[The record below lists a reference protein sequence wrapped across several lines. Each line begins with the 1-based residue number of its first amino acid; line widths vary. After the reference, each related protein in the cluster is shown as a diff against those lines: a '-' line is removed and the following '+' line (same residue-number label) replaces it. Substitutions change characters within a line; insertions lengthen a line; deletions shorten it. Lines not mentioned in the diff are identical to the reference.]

1 MLTVRDLSMRFGGLQ
16 ALDRVSF
23 TVSEGEIVGLIGP
36 NGAGKTTV
44 FNLISRLYEPTGGQ
58 IVFCGEDLLRL
69 RSYQIVERGIVR
81 TFQLLGLFPY
91 MTVLENLMV
100 GEHRDFWA
108 HPLAVAL
115 GMPSARRQE
124 HDRRA
129 QALWLLRFLKREALA
144 DAFVF
149 ALPYGTQ
156 KLIELMRA
164 LLARP
169 RLLLL
174 DEPVAGMNAAEK
186 AAMREFIK
194 RINRDW
200 GITILL
206 VEHDM
211 NFVMG
216 LCDRIIVLSYGRVI
230 AEGRAEEI
238 QQNPEVIAAYLGEG
252 MSVARPERR

>member
-1 MLTVRDLSMRFGGLQ
+1 MLSVKNLSMRFGGLQ
-16 ALDRVSF
+16 ALDNVSL
-23 TVSEGEIVGLIGP
+23 TVNEGEIVGLIGP

-44 FNLISRLYEPTGGQ
+44 FNLISRLYEPTGGA
-58 IVFCGEDLLRL
+58 ISFRGEDLLRL
-69 RSYQIVERGIVR
+69 RPHQVVERGIVR

-91 MTVLENLMV
+91 MTVLENLLV
-100 GEHRDFWA
+100 GEHRDFSRN
-108 HPLAVAL
+108 LLEVAL
-115 GMPSARRQE
+115 GLPQARRE
-124 HDRRA
+124 ERDRRA
-129 QALWLLRFLKREALA
+129 QALWLLRFLKMEALA
-144 DAFVF
+144 EAFVF

-186 AAMREFIK
+186 AAMREFIR

-200 GITILL
+200 GITIFL

-216 LCDRIIVLSYGRVI
+216 LCDRVIVLNYGRVI
-230 AEGRAEEI
+230 AEGSSDEI

-252 MSVARPERR
+252 VGVARA

>member
-1 MLTVRDLSMRFGGLQ
+1 MRFGGLQ
-16 ALDRVSF
+16 ALDNVSL
-23 TVSEGEIVGLIGP
+23 TVNEGEIVGLIGP

-44 FNLISRLYEPTGGQ
+44 FNLITRLYEPTGGA
-58 IVFCGEDLLRL
+58 ISFRGEDLLRL
-69 RSYQIVERGIVR
+69 RPYQIVERGIVR

-91 MTVLENLMV
+91 MTVLENLLC
-100 GEHRDFWA
+100 GEHRDFA
-108 HPLAVAL
+108 RSPLEVAL
-115 GMPSARRQE
+115 GLPQARRE
-124 HDRRA
+124 ERDRRA
-129 QALWLLRFLKREALA
+129 QALWLLRFLKMEALA

-200 GITILL
+200 GITIFL

-216 LCDRIIVLSYGRVI
+216 LCDRIIVLNYGRVI
-230 AEGRAEEI
+230 AAGRADEI
-238 QQNPEVIAAYLGEG
+238 QQNPEVIEAYLGEG
-252 MSVARPERR
+252 VSGARA

>member
-1 MLTVRDLSMRFGGLQ
+1 MLIVKDLSMRFGGLQ
-16 ALDRVSF
+16 ALDSISCAVN
-23 TVSEGEIVGLIGP
+23 EGEIIGLIGP

-44 FNLISRLYEPTGGQ
+44 FNLISRIYEPTGGQ
-58 IVFCGEDLLRL
+58 ISFRGENVLRL
-69 RSYQIVERGIVR
+69 RPHQVVERGISR

-100 GEHRDFWA
+100 GEHRDFQRN
-108 HPLAVAL
+108 PLAVAL
-115 GMPSARRQE
+115 GLHGTRRE
-124 HDRRA
+124 ERDRRA
-129 QALWLLRFLKREALA
+129 QAHWLLQLLKMEALA
-144 DAFVF
+144 PALIF

-156 KLIELMRA
+156 KLIELARA

-186 AAMREFIK
+186 AAMSEFIK
-194 RINRDW
+194 RINHDW

-211 NFVMG
+211 NVVMG
-216 LCDRIIVLSYGRVI
+216 LCDRIVVLNYGKVI
-230 AEGRAEEI
+230 AEGRPEEI
-238 QQNPEVIAAYLGEG
+238 QKNPEVIEAYLGEEG
-252 MSVARPERR
+252 LGAEA

>member
-1 MLTVRDLSMRFGGLQ
+1 MLILEDLSMRFGGLQ

-23 TVSEGEIVGLIGP
+23 EVKEGEIVGLIGP

-44 FNLISRLYEPTGGQ
+44 FNLISRFYEPTGGR
-58 IVFCGEDLLRL
+58 ISFCGENLLRL
-69 RSYQIVERGIVR
+69 RSYQVVERGIVR

-91 MTVLENLMV
+91 MTVLENLMI
-100 GEHRDFWA
+100 GEHRDFGGG
-108 HPLAVAL
+108 LLSVAL
-115 GMPSARRQE
+115 GLPRARREE

-129 QALWLLRFLKREALA
+129 QALWLLRFLKMEALA

-174 DEPVAGMNAAEK
+174 DEPVAGMTAAEK
-186 AAMREFIK
+186 AAMREFIR

-200 GITILL
+200 GITVLL

-216 LCDRIIVLSYGRVI
+216 LCDRIVVLNYGRVI
-230 AEGRAEEI
+230 AQGRPEEI
-238 QQNPEVIAAYLGEG
+238 QQNPEVIEAYLGEG
-252 MSVARPERR
+252 VSSARA

>member
-1 MLTVRDLSMRFGGLQ
+1 MLVVRDLSMRFGGLQ

-23 TVSEGEIVGLIGP
+23 TVDEGEIVGLIGP

-44 FNLISRLYEPTGGQ
+44 FNLISRLYEPTGGA
-58 IVFCGEDLLRL
+58 ISFRGEDLLAL
-69 RSYQIVERGIVR
+69 RPYQIVERGIAR

-91 MTVLENLMV
+91 MTVLENLLV

-115 GMPSARRQE
+115 GLPSARRQE
-124 HDRRA
+124 RDRQA
-129 QALWLLRFLKREALA
+129 QALWLLRFLKMEALA

-156 KLIELMRA
+156 KLIELVRA

-174 DEPVAGMNAAEK
+174 DEPVAGMTAAEK
-186 AAMREFIK
+186 AAMKEFIE

-200 GITILL
+200 RITILL

-216 LCDRIIVLSYGRVI
+216 LCDRIIVMNFGRVI
-230 AEGRAEEI
+230 ATGRADEI
-238 QQNPEVIAAYLGEG
+238 QQNQEVIAAYLGEG
-252 MSVARPERR
+252 ISIARP

>member
-1 MLTVRDLSMRFGGLQ
+1 MLSVNNLSMRFGGLQ
-16 ALDRVSF
+16 ALDRVSL
-23 TVSEGEIVGLIGP
+23 TVNESEIVGLIGP

-44 FNLISRLYEPTGGQ
+44 FNLITRLYEPTGGA
-58 IVFCGEDLLRL
+58 ISFRGENLLRL
-69 RSYQIVERGIVR
+69 RPYQIVERGIVR

-91 MTVLENLMV
+91 MTVLENLLV

-115 GMPSARRQE
+115 GLPSARRQE
-124 HDRRA
+124 RDRTA
-129 QALWLLRFLKREALA
+129 QALWLLRFLKMEALA

-186 AAMREFIK
+186 AAMKEFIE

-200 GITILL
+200 GITIFL

-216 LCDRIIVLSYGRVI
+216 LCDRIIVLNYGRVI
-230 AEGRAEEI
+230 AEGKSDEI
-238 QQNPEVIAAYLGEG
+238 QQNPEVIEAYLGEG
-252 MSVARPERR
+252 TSIARA

>member
-1 MLTVRDLSMRFGGLQ
+1 MLALENLSMRFGGLQ

-23 TVSEGEIVGLIGP
+23 EVREGEIVGLIGP

-44 FNLISRLYEPTGGQ
+44 FNLISRFYEPTGGR
-58 IVFCGEDLLRL
+58 ISFCGENLLRL

-91 MTVLENLMV
+91 MTVLENLMI
-100 GEHRDFWA
+100 GEHRDFGRS
-108 HPLAVAL
+108 LLSVAL
-115 GMPSARRQE
+115 GLPHARREE

-129 QALWLLRFLKREALA
+129 QALWLLRFLKMEALA

-174 DEPVAGMNAAEK
+174 DEPVAGMTAAEK
-186 AAMREFIK
+186 AAMREFIR
-194 RINRDW
+194 RINHDW
-200 GITILL
+200 GITVLL

-216 LCDRIIVLSYGRVI
+216 LCDRIVVLNYGRVI
-230 AEGRAEEI
+230 AQGRPEEI
-238 QQNPEVIAAYLGEG
+238 QQNAEVIEAYLGEG
-252 MSVARPERR
+252 VSSARA

>member
-1 MLTVRDLSMRFGGLQ
+1 MLALEDLSMRFGGLQ

-23 TVSEGEIVGLIGP
+23 EVKEGEIVGLIGP

-44 FNLISRLYEPTGGQ
+44 FNLISRFYEPMGGR
-58 IVFCGEDLLRL
+58 ISFCGENLLRL
-69 RSYQIVERGIVR
+69 RSYQVVERGIVR

-91 MTVLENLMV
+91 MTVLENLMI
-100 GEHRDFWA
+100 GEHRDFGGS
-108 HPLAVAL
+108 LLSVVL
-115 GMPSARRQE
+115 GLPRARRE
-124 HDRRA
+124 ERDRRA
-129 QALWLLRFLKREALA
+129 QALWLLRFLKMEALA

-174 DEPVAGMNAAEK
+174 DEPVAGMTAAEK
-186 AAMREFIK
+186 TAMREFIR

-200 GITILL
+200 GITVLL

-216 LCDRIIVLSYGRVI
+216 LCDRIVVLNYGRVI
-230 AEGRAEEI
+230 AQGRPEEI
-238 QQNPEVIAAYLGEG
+238 QQNAEVIEAYLGEG
-252 MSVARPERR
+252 VGSARA

>member
-1 MLTVRDLSMRFGGLQ
+1 MLALKDLSMRFGGIQ

-23 TVSEGEIVGLIGP
+23 EVKEGEIVGLIGP

-44 FNLISRLYEPTGGQ
+44 FNLISRFYEPTGGR
-58 IVFCGEDLLRL
+58 ISFCGENLLRW
-69 RSYQIVERGIVR
+69 RPHQVVERGIVR

-91 MTVLENLMV
+91 MTVLENLMI
-100 GEHRDFWA
+100 GEHRDFGGS
-108 HPLAVAL
+108 LLSVAFGL
-115 GMPSARRQE
+115 PRARRE
-124 HDRRA
+124 ERDRRA
-129 QALWLLRFLKREALA
+129 QALWLLRFLKMEALA

-174 DEPVAGMNAAEK
+174 DEPVAGMTAAEK
-186 AAMREFIK
+186 AAMREFIR
-194 RINRDW
+194 RINHDW
-200 GITILL
+200 GITVLL

-211 NFVMG
+211 SFVMG
-216 LCDRIIVLSYGRVI
+216 LCNRIVVLNYGRVI
-230 AEGRAEEI
+230 AQGRPEEI
-238 QQNPEVIAAYLGEG
+238 QQNAEVIEAYLGEG
-252 MSVARPERR
+252 VGSARA

>member
-1 MLTVRDLSMRFGGLQ
+1 MLTVKNLSMRFGGLK

-23 TVSEGEIVGLIGP
+23 TVNEGEIVGLIGP

-44 FNLISRLYEPTGGQ
+44 FNLISRLYEPTEGALL
-58 IVFCGEDLLRL
+58 FRGEDLLKL
-69 RSYQIVERGIVR
+69 RPHQIVERGIVR

-108 HPLAVAL
+108 HPVAVAL
-115 GMPSARRQE
+115 GFPHARRQE
-124 HDRRA
+124 RDRQA
-129 QALWLLRFLKREALA
+129 QALWLLRFFKMEALA

-149 ALPYGTQ
+149 ALPYGAQ

-174 DEPVAGMNAAEK
+174 DEPVAGMTAAEK
-186 AAMREFIK
+186 TAMREFIQ
-194 RINRDW
+194 RINGDW
-200 GITILL
+200 GITVLL

-216 LCDRIIVLSYGRVI
+216 LCDRVIVLNYGRVI
-230 AEGRAEEI
+230 AEGRADEI
-238 QQNPEVIAAYLGEG
+238 QQNPEVIEAYLGEG
-252 MSVARPERR
+252 VSSARA

>member
-1 MLTVRDLSMRFGGLQ
+1 MRFGGLQ
-16 ALDRVSF
+16 ALDNVSL
-23 TVSEGEIVGLIGP
+23 TVNEGEIVGLIGP

-44 FNLISRLYEPTGGQ
+44 FNLITRLYEPTGGA
-58 IVFCGEDLLRL
+58 ISFRGEDLLRL
-69 RSYQIVERGIVR
+69 RPYQIVERGIVR

-91 MTVLENLMV
+91 MTVLENLLC
-100 GEHRDFWA
+100 GEHRDFA
-108 HPLAVAL
+108 RSPLEVAL
-115 GMPSARRQE
+115 GLPQARRE
-124 HDRRA
+124 ERDRRA
-129 QALWLLRFLKREALA
+129 QALWLLRFLKMEALA

-200 GITILL
+200 GITIFL

-216 LCDRIIVLSYGRVI
+216 LCDRIIVLNYGRVI
-230 AEGRAEEI
+230 AAGRADEI
-238 QQNPEVIAAYLGEG
+238 QQNSEVIEAYLGEG
-252 MSVARPERR
+252 VSGARA

>member
-1 MLTVRDLSMRFGGLQ
+1 MLRVKDLSMRFGGLQ
-16 ALDRVSF
+16 ALDNVSL
-23 TVSEGEIVGLIGP
+23 TVNEGEIVGLIGP

-44 FNLISRLYEPTGGQ
+44 FNLITRLYEPTAGA
-58 IVFCGEDLLRL
+58 ISFRGEDLLRL
-69 RSYQIVERGIVR
+69 RAYQIVERGIVR

-100 GEHRDFWA
+100 GEHRDFA
-108 HPLAVAL
+108 RSPLGVAL
-115 GMPSARRQE
+115 GLPQAHREER
-124 HDRRA
+124 DRRA
-129 QALWLLRFLKREALA
+129 QALWLLRFLKMEALA

-194 RINRDW
+194 RINHDW
-200 GITILL
+200 GITIFL

-216 LCDRIIVLSYGRVI
+216 LCDRIIVLNYGRVI
-230 AEGRAEEI
+230 AEGKADEI
-238 QQNPEVIAAYLGEG
+238 QQNPEVIEAYLGEG
-252 MSVARPERR
+252 VGVARA

>member
-1 MLTVRDLSMRFGGLQ
+1 MLALENLSMRFGGLQ

-23 TVSEGEIVGLIGP
+23 EVREGEIVGLIGP

-44 FNLISRLYEPTGGQ
+44 FNLISRFYEPTGGR
-58 IVFCGEDLLRL
+58 ISFYGENLLRL
-69 RSYQIVERGIVR
+69 RPYQIVERGIVR

-91 MTVLENLMV
+91 MTVLENLMI
-100 GEHRDFWA
+100 GEHRDFGGS
-108 HPLAVAL
+108 LLSVAL
-115 GMPSARRQE
+115 GLPRARREE

-129 QALWLLRFLKREALA
+129 QALWLLRFLKMEALA

-186 AAMREFIK
+186 AAMREFIR
-194 RINRDW
+194 RINHDW
-200 GITILL
+200 GITVLL

-211 NFVMG
+211 SFVMG
-216 LCDRIIVLSYGRVI
+216 LCDRIVVLNYGRVI
-230 AEGRAEEI
+230 AQGRPEEI
-238 QQNPEVIAAYLGEG
+238 QQNAEVIEAYLGEG
-252 MSVARPERR
+252 VGSARA

>member
-1 MLTVRDLSMRFGGLQ
+1 MLRVNDLSMRFGGLQ
-16 ALDRVSF
+16 ALESVSF
-23 TVSEGEIVGLIGP
+23 TVNEGEIVGLIGP

-58 IVFCGEDLLRL
+58 ISFRGENLLRL
-69 RSYQIVERGIVR
+69 RPYQIVERGIVR

-100 GEHRDFWA
+100 GEHRDFA
-108 HPLAVAL
+108 RSPFGVAL
-115 GMPSARRQE
+115 GLPQARRE
-124 HDRRA
+124 ERDRRA
-129 QALWLLRFLKREALA
+129 QALWLLRFLKMDPLA

-194 RINRDW
+194 RINHDW

-216 LCDRIIVLSYGRVI
+216 LCDRIIVLNYGRVI
-230 AEGRAEEI
+230 AEGRADEI
-238 QQNPEVIAAYLGEG
+238 QKNPEVIAAYLGEG
-252 MSVARPERR
+252 ISVARA

>member
-1 MLTVRDLSMRFGGLQ
+1 MLCVTDLSMRFGGLQ
-16 ALDRVSF
+16 ALEKVSF
-23 TVSEGEIVGLIGP
+23 TVNEGEIVGLIGP

-58 IVFCGEDLLRL
+58 ISFRGEDLLRL
-69 RSYQIVERGIVR
+69 RPYQIVERGIVR

-91 MTVLENLMV
+91 MTVLENLLV
-100 GEHRDFWA
+100 GEHRDFA
-108 HPLAVAL
+108 RSPLAVAL
-115 GMPSARRQE
+115 GLPGARRE
-124 HDRRA
+124 EWDRRA
-129 QALWLLRFLKREALA
+129 QALWLLRFLKMEALA

-169 RLLLL
+169 RVLLL

-194 RINRDW
+194 RINHDW
-200 GITILL
+200 GITILV

-216 LCDRIIVLSYGRVI
+216 LCDRVLVLNYGRVI
-230 AEGRAEEI
+230 AEGRADEI
-238 QQNPEVIAAYLGEG
+238 QKNPEVIAAYLGEG
-252 MSVARPERR
+252 IGVARA

>member
-1 MLTVRDLSMRFGGLQ
+1 MLVVRGLSMRFGGLQ

-23 TVSEGEIVGLIGP
+23 TVDEGEIVGLIGP

-44 FNLISRLYEPTGGQ
+44 FNLISRLYEPTGGA
-58 IVFCGEDLLRL
+58 ISFRGEDLLAL
-69 RSYQIVERGIVR
+69 RPYQIVERGIAR

-91 MTVLENLMV
+91 MTVLENLLV

-115 GMPSARRQE
+115 GLPSARRQE
-124 HDRRA
+124 RDRQA
-129 QALWLLRFLKREALA
+129 QALWLLRFLKMEALA

-156 KLIELMRA
+156 KLIELVRA

-174 DEPVAGMNAAEK
+174 DEPVAGMTAAEK
-186 AAMREFIK
+186 AAMKEFIE

-200 GITILL
+200 EITILL

-216 LCDRIIVLSYGRVI
+216 LCDRIIVMNFGRVI
-230 AEGRAEEI
+230 ATGRADEI
-238 QQNPEVIAAYLGEG
+238 QQNQEVIAAYLGEG
-252 MSVARPERR
+252 ISIARP

>member
-1 MLTVRDLSMRFGGLQ
+1 MLTVRELSMRFGGLQ
-16 ALDRVSF
+16 ALDKVSF
-23 TVSEGEIVGLIGP
+23 TVNEGEIVGLIGP

-58 IVFCGEDLLRL
+58 IFFRGENLLRL
-69 RSYQIVERGIVR
+69 RPYQVVERGIVR

-91 MTVLENLMV
+91 MTVLENLLV

-108 HPLAVAL
+108 NPLAVAFGL
-115 GMPSARRQE
+115 PGARRQE
-124 HDRRA
+124 RDRRA
-129 QALWLLRFLKREALA
+129 QALWLLRFLKMEPLA

-186 AAMREFIK
+186 AAMREFIE

-200 GITILL
+200 GITVLL

-216 LCDRIIVLSYGRVI
+216 LCDRIIVLSYGKII
-230 AEGRAEEI
+230 AEGRADEI
-238 QQNPEVIAAYLGEG
+238 QQNPQVIEAYLGEG
-252 MSVARPERR
+252 IGVARP

>member
-1 MLTVRDLSMRFGGLQ
+1 MLALEDLSMRFGGLQ

-23 TVSEGEIVGLIGP
+23 EVKEGEIVGLIGP

-44 FNLISRLYEPTGGQ
+44 FNLISRFYEPTGGR
-58 IVFCGEDLLRL
+58 ISFCGENLLRW
-69 RSYQIVERGIVR
+69 RPHQVVERGIVR

-91 MTVLENLMV
+91 MTVLENLMI
-100 GEHRDFWA
+100 GEHRDFGGS
-108 HPLAVAL
+108 LLSVAL
-115 GMPSARRQE
+115 GLPSARRE
-124 HDRRA
+124 ERDRRA
-129 QALWLLRFLKREALA
+129 QALWLLRFLKMEALA

-174 DEPVAGMNAAEK
+174 DEPVAGMTVAEK
-186 AAMREFIK
+186 TAMREFIR
-194 RINRDW
+194 RINHDW
-200 GITILL
+200 GITVLL

-211 NFVMG
+211 SFVMG
-216 LCDRIIVLSYGRVI
+216 LCNRIVVLNYGRVI
-230 AEGRAEEI
+230 AQGRPEEI
-238 QQNPEVIAAYLGEG
+238 QQNAEVIEAYLGEG
-252 MSVARPERR
+252 VGSARA